1 MDATEAMAAFGDGR
15 AATVSISFNHFF
27 IPKLCLMKYMI
38 GLVAMLLPI
47 LCGAQSLPLKA
58 LSIGDVVPD
67 VEINNIINYK
77 TSTAKL
83 SDFKGK
89 LIILDFWSSWCSSC
103 IALFPHLDSLQRA
116 WDDDLQIILVNTK
129 SIQYKDDAPKIKKIL
144 SRVNE
149 RTGKPVSL
157 PVVYN
162 SQEFDSY
169 FPCIILPHEVWI
181 TPDGKVAAITSA
193 DELTSGNI
201 TRLLNGSK
209 VHMRLKKDAF
219 DVDVTKPLFINGNGE
234 EPQIK
239 YRSLITGYLNG
250 VAGGS
255 GIREESGRVTGLYS
269 INQSLFSL
277 TKLAYNREIPFS
289 NNRIVLDVKDVKNF
303 KIADTDTAGYHHQYC
318 YELIVPGASDSI
330 LFSDMQIDLHRYYNI
345 AVKREIRKMNCLV
358 VSDGLKKEYVA
369 GKESFEIDNSASNKY
384 IYNYPAAG
392 VVKLLNFYS
401 SIPLIDETTTTSK
414 VCIDLPDNIND
425 TSQLKAAFNKAGL
438 QVTEED
444 RELEVIVITDK

>member
-1 MDATEAMAAFGDGR
+1 
-15 AATVSISFNHFF
+15 
-27 IPKLCLMKYMI
+27 
-38 GLVAMLLPI
+38 MLHTTLKRVTAI
-47 LCGAQSLPLKA
+47 LCSLLKKNVNSGRLKKMMYAAVFLLSINTLQAQQPALKP
-58 LSIGDVVPD
+58 LSIGDTVPD
-67 VEINNIINYK
+67 ITINNILNYK
-77 TSTAKL
+77 TTSGKL

-103 IALFPHLDSLQRA
+103 IALFPHLDSLQHA
-116 WDDDLQIILVNTK
+116 WADDLQIILVNTK
-129 SIQYKDDAPKIKKIL
+129 SIEYKDDAPKIKKIL

-149 RTGKPVSL
+149 RTGNPVNL

-162 SQEFDSY
+162 SPELDSY

-201 TRLLNGSK
+201 SRLLNGNK

-219 DVDVTKPLFINGNGE
+219 NVDVSKPLFVNGNGE

-239 YRSLITGYLNG
+239 YRSLITAYLDG

-255 GIREESGRVTGLYS
+255 GIRRENGTLTGLYS

-277 TKLAYNREIPFS
+277 TKLAYSREIPFAD
-289 NNRIVLDVKDVKNF
+289 NRIVLDVKDVTKF
-303 KIADTDTAGYHHQYC
+303 KIPDTDTAGYHHRYC
-318 YELIVPGASDSI
+318 YELIVPGASDST
-330 LFSDMQIDLHRYYNI
+330 LFSDMQIDLHRYFNI
-345 AVKREIRKMNCLV
+345 SVKREKRMMNCLV

-384 IYNYPAAG
+384 IYNYPVAG

-401 SIPLIDETTTTSK
+401 SIPLIDETTTNSK
-414 VCIDLPDNIND
+414 ICIDLPNNIND
-425 TSQLKAAFNKAGL
+425 TNQLKAAFNKAGL
-438 QVTEED
+438 QLKEEE
-444 RELEVIVITDK
+444 RELEVIVIRDE